1 MANEKK
7 NGTLEE
13 IIVEMLKEGKAVR
26 IPLKDVVDK
35 MQENVKAA
43 EDAQEAVQPETE
55 KSEAVPQGGQ
65 VKTVPINI
73 HIDNLHIHMDE
84 RMTSYNNFEG
94 DSDETDEPDEDEPE
108 DIDVDAMIGLI
119 KARTGLCEKVI
130 LAVLAAQEEYLDSIW
145 GENMDEVDKLQENVK
160 AAEDVQEAVQPET
173 EKSEAVPQGGQVK
186 TVPINIHID
195 NLHIHMD
202 ERMTSYN
209 NFEGDSDE
217 TDEPDEDEPEDIDV
231 DVMIGLIKAK
241 TGLCEKVI
249 LTVLAAQEEYLDSI
263 WGENMDE
270 EDKA

>member
-13 IIVEMLKEGKAVR
+13 IIMEMLKEGEAVS
-26 IPLKDVVDK
+26 IPIRDVVDK
-35 MQENVKAA
+35 LQENVKAA

-94 DSDETDEPDEDEPE
+94 ESDELDEDEPE
-108 DIDVDAMIGLI
+108 DIDVDEMIGLI
-119 KARTGLCEKVI
+119 KAKTGLCEKVI

-145 GENMDEVDKLQENVK
+145 GENMDE
-160 AAEDVQEAVQPET
+160 
-173 EKSEAVPQGGQVK
+173 
-186 TVPINIHID
+186 
-195 NLHIHMD
+195 
-202 ERMTSYN
+202 
-209 NFEGDSDE
+209 
-217 TDEPDEDEPEDIDV
+217 
-231 DVMIGLIKAK
+231 
-241 TGLCEKVI
+241 
-249 LTVLAAQEEYLDSI
+249 
-263 WGENMDE
+263 

>member
-26 IPLKDVVDK
+26 IPIKDVVDK
-35 MQENVKAA
+35 LQENVKAA

-94 DSDETDEPDEDEPE
+94 ESDELDEDEPE
-108 DIDVDAMIGLI
+108 DIDVDEMIGLI
-119 KARTGLCEKVI
+119 KAKTGLCEKVI

-145 GENMDEVDKLQENVK
+145 GENMDE
-160 AAEDVQEAVQPET
+160 
-173 EKSEAVPQGGQVK
+173 
-186 TVPINIHID
+186 
-195 NLHIHMD
+195 
-202 ERMTSYN
+202 
-209 NFEGDSDE
+209 
-217 TDEPDEDEPEDIDV
+217 
-231 DVMIGLIKAK
+231 
-241 TGLCEKVI
+241 
-249 LTVLAAQEEYLDSI
+249 
-263 WGENMDE
+263 
-270 EDKA
+270 EDKV

>member
-26 IPLKDVVDK
+26 IPLKEVVDK

-94 DSDETDEPDEDEPE
+94 DSDDEPDEDEPE

-119 KARTGLCEKVI
+119 KAKTGLCEKVI
-130 LAVLAAQEEYLDSIW
+130 LAVLAAQEEYL
-145 GENMDEVDKLQENVK
+145 N
-160 AAEDVQEAVQPET
+160 
-173 EKSEAVPQGGQVK
+173 
-186 TVPINIHID
+186 
-195 NLHIHMD
+195 
-202 ERMTSYN
+202 
-209 NFEGDSDE
+209 
-217 TDEPDEDEPEDIDV
+217 
-231 DVMIGLIKAK
+231 
-241 TGLCEKVI
+241 
-249 LTVLAAQEEYLDSI
+249 SI

>member
-13 IIVEMLKEGKAVR
+13 IIMEMLKEGKAVR

-35 MQENVKAA
+35 L
-43 EDAQEAVQPETE
+43 QEAVQPETE

-119 KARTGLCEKVI
+119 KAKTGLCEKVI

-145 GENMDEVDKLQENVK
+145 GENMDE
-160 AAEDVQEAVQPET
+160 
-173 EKSEAVPQGGQVK
+173 
-186 TVPINIHID
+186 
-195 NLHIHMD
+195 
-202 ERMTSYN
+202 
-209 NFEGDSDE
+209 
-217 TDEPDEDEPEDIDV
+217 
-231 DVMIGLIKAK
+231 
-241 TGLCEKVI
+241 
-249 LTVLAAQEEYLDSI
+249 
-263 WGENMDE
+263 

>member
-94 DSDETDEPDEDEPE
+94 DSDETDEPE

-119 KARTGLCEKVI
+119 KAKTGLCEKVI

-145 GENMDEVDKLQENVK
+145 GENMDE
-160 AAEDVQEAVQPET
+160 
-173 EKSEAVPQGGQVK
+173 
-186 TVPINIHID
+186 
-195 NLHIHMD
+195 
-202 ERMTSYN
+202 
-209 NFEGDSDE
+209 
-217 TDEPDEDEPEDIDV
+217 
-231 DVMIGLIKAK
+231 
-241 TGLCEKVI
+241 
-249 LTVLAAQEEYLDSI
+249 
-263 WGENMDE
+263 

>member
-13 IIVEMLKEGKAVR
+13 IIMEMLKEGKAVR
-26 IPLKDVVDK
+26 IPIRDVVDK
-35 MQENVKAA
+35 LQENVKVA

-84 RMTSYNNFEG
+84 HMTSYNNFEG

-108 DIDVDAMIGLI
+108 DIDVDA
-119 KARTGLCEKVI
+119 KTGLCEKVI

-145 GENMDEVDKLQENVK
+145 GENMDE
-160 AAEDVQEAVQPET
+160 
-173 EKSEAVPQGGQVK
+173 
-186 TVPINIHID
+186 
-195 NLHIHMD
+195 
-202 ERMTSYN
+202 
-209 NFEGDSDE
+209 
-217 TDEPDEDEPEDIDV
+217 
-231 DVMIGLIKAK
+231 
-241 TGLCEKVI
+241 
-249 LTVLAAQEEYLDSI
+249 
-263 WGENMDE
+263 